1 MSSMLVVQKRSGGQ
15 WNESHVRRHS
25 VWVTPTQLLSEMVG
39 ATSTCKLCSVASSSC
54 SICSASIVGACSP
67 QRFCHEE
74 CGDVASEAFENNSIF
89 SDCVTSSVPNS
100 SVEAKDPV
108 WDSVILLVSQSKPG
122 PEEVEPSCVATL
134 PGLDLPTPPTP
145 NLPAEATPHI
155 PSMKAT
161 GPAAKCRT
169 RKLWTADEEARFTKA
184 LDKLAPVEESVIAS
198 DITSGRISVRL
209 PSGVAE
215 LLAVIVGTRTTIQVR
230 SHVQRY
236 YLRKIR
242 EMGPGW

>member
-1 MSSMLVVQKRSGGQ
+1 
-15 WNESHVRRHS
+15 
-25 VWVTPTQLLSEMVG
+25 
-39 ATSTCKLCSVASSSC
+39 
-54 SICSASIVGACSP
+54 
-67 QRFCHEE
+67 
-74 CGDVASEAFENNSIF
+74 VASEAFENNSIF

-242 EMGPGW
+242 EMGPGWKCKAR